1 MSKIKVINTSIEGL
15 VIIEP
20 TVFGDSRGYFMETFA
35 KKKEKIKQI
44 NTCMENTLRDYK
56 KVADIEFITP
66 TLYNMDK

>member
-35 KKKEKIKQI
+35 KKNK
-44 NTCMENTLRDYK
+44 
-56 KVADIEFITP
+56 ADKH
-66 TLYNMDK
+66 L